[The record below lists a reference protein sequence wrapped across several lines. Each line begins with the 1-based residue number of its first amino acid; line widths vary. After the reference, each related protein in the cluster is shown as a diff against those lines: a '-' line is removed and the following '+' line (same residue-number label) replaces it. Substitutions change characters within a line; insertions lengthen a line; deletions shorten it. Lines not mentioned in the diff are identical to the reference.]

1 MFFKIEA
8 VHDCLAIR
16 LDKIDVV
23 KLEYNKDDLSDAAR
37 HTIQMYQAN
46 QDAPVAEYDVTK
58 LTLDQRHEL
67 FDKIVAALCIERWSD
82 SDSDKLVYKV
92 V

>member
-16 LDKIDVV
+16 LDKVDVV
-23 KLEYNKDDLSDAAR
+23 KLEYNKDDLSDVAR
-37 HTIQMYQAN
+37 HTLQLYQAN

-67 FDKIVAALCIERWSD
+67 FDKIIAALQVEVWSEAD
-82 SDSDKLVYKV
+82 INKLSYKV
-92 V
+92 L